1 MNKFSVF
8 ITTLFGVGFF
18 PKAPGTAGTFFAM
31 VLYYV
36 LAVVLNI
43 NWIIIYTSLL
53 FITFV
58 SVYLIYKAEETLGHD
73 SPKIVIDELIG
84 YFTAVIFLPKTI
96 IVLFLAF
103 IVFRFFDIKKPE
115 PVNVS
120 QKLPGGWGV
129 VIDDVIAGI
138 YTNAVMWIFVVVFK
152 YLKFF

>member
-31 VLYYV
+31 IIYYIT
-36 LAVVLNI
+36 AVVLNI
-43 NWIIIYTSLL
+43 DFAIIYISLL
-53 FITFV
+53 FITFA
-58 SVYLIYKAEETLGHD
+58 SVYLIYKAENVLGHD

-84 YFTAVIFLPKTI
+84 YFVAVILLPKTL
-96 IVLFLAF
+96 IVIFAAF
-103 IVFRFFDIKKPE
+103 IIFRFFDIKKPE

-138 YTNAVMWIFVVVFK
+138 YTNLVLQIIVIIYK
-152 YLKFF
+152 NQNFF